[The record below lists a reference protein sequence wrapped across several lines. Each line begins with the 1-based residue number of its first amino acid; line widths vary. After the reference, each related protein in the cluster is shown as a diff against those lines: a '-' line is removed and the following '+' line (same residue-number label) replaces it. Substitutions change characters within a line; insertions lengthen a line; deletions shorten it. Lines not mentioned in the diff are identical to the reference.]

1 MTTKTYTA
9 LIDYTDGESQVK
21 EFATKTKALAFAM
34 EEIKWEL
41 TLHAAV
47 VENLGDDGEI
57 EIFSEEGEQ
66 V

>member
-1 MTTKTYTA
+1 MKTKTYTA
-9 LIDYTDGESQVK
+9 LIDYSDGGNQIVD
-21 EFATKTKALAFAM
+21 FATKAKALAFAR

-41 TLHAAV
+41 TIHATV

-66 V
+66 A